1 MGVSITYDNFPLMS
15 GFNYDH
21 WCGVTGNN
29 WGYFNSYQNNGKAGY
44 YGHNGSGNFVWLM
57 RLQLPS
63 VINGQTVQ
71 KITSMSLTVYG
82 QGINSNYGFHEAYI
96 IDSSQFPSNDT
107 PAGWVNQASWGYYRG
122 TSGAVYTSPSARE
135 LTYNFNDLSLTG
147 ERIYIVFFSSERSS
161 SFEYNF
167 NVGYPSLTIDADVI
181 TYGIRYHWFDNK
193 FTGYQQDVAPGQQK
207 LDSQGL
213 ESTLINNYHYMVYG
227 WCTIPAD
234 LRKPVEERKKRNMSD
249 QKYYFEGNTYSIQ
262 DGLDLYPVGGPALD
276 LEPDKSAILG
286 NYYLLN
292 NTQYALEVSSK
303 DVGNSDSYGVG
314 FWINNSEIGEKSI
327 PYVMQNN
334 KWHMLGGSLKSR
346 AGSGDDSYKLGK
358 PTIQHQQEYYYHFV
372 GRGTDGKLY
381 SSDSTCYK
389 VPVTFIGDTAYDL
402 FNTNAEYT
410 WKQLRDHYEFTE
422 FRDATIKDSWMLYK
436 AMPSAASL
444 LNSGCAV
451 ELTFPVYKINIKTFD
466 WALSDNALYGQVN
479 GIMKRWL
486 VSSSNAS
493 IRTCFVPKSEKLL
506 IGIVNESELK
516 KHTSNLQNIYS
527 EKDFLNEL
535 NSCGSY
541 FVRGEEASSS
551 LPIGTGLRYISVSK
565 WQQLNQGG
573 TCDFSQFSPMPPS
586 NEYGVVLTIPSSDS
600 EQNIVLYFEKGHKL
614 SNDKIIGGN
623 KVKIPLKVYWVNQ
636 TPFIFYKSGGSWL
649 EISNSDYDNIA
660 TLLNGFTGWE
670 FNGKFYMSLKDL
682 FIQEAETL
690 CNNYTDTERKQ
701 SVISLKAGDTNGF
714 AYIKEPD
721 GKVGQYYI
729 YVKNDDS
736 GTSLTRCTPYIK
748 QEDGWLHKSYH
759 NILQIDAPGIE
770 NK

>member
-1 MGVSITYDNFPLMS
+1 MGVSVTYDNFPLMS
-15 GFNYDH
+15 SFNYDH
-21 WCGVTGNN
+21 WCGVTGNS

-71 KITSMSLTVYG
+71 KITSMSLTIYG
-82 QGINSNYGFHEAYI
+82 QGINSNRGFNEAYI

-107 PAGWVNQASWGYYRG
+107 PAGWVNQASWGMYRG
-122 TSGAVYTSPSARE
+122 TSGRVQTSPSARK

-213 ESTLINNYHYMVYG
+213 ESALINNYHYMVYG
-227 WCTIPAD
+227 WCTIPVD
-234 LRKPVEERKKRNMSD
+234 LEQPVEKRKKRDMSD

-292 NTQYALEVSSK
+292 NTQYALEVPNK
-303 DVGNSDSYGVG
+303 NVGDSDSYGVG

-346 AGSGDDSYKLGK
+346 TGFGDNSYKLGK
-358 PTIQHQQEYYYHFV
+358 PAVQHQQEYYYHFV

-402 FNTNAEYT
+402 FNINAEYT
-410 WKQLRDHYEFTE
+410 WEQLRDHYEFTE

-444 LNSGCAV
+444 LASGRAV
-451 ELTFPVYKINIKTFD
+451 ELTFPVYKINVKTFD
-466 WALSDNALYGQVN
+466 WVLNKNALYGQVN

-486 VSSSNAS
+486 VSSSDKIAAD
-493 IRTCFVPKSEKLL
+493 CFTSKGKKML
-506 IGIVNESELK
+506 IGIVNESEFK
-516 KHTSNLQNIYS
+516 FKNSSELQSSY
-527 EKDFLNEL
+527 DVTHFLEML
-535 NSCGSY
+535 HSCGSY
-541 FVRGEEASSS
+541 FASGGEVSSP
-551 LPIGTGLRYISVSK
+551 LPIATKLCDIPVLK

-573 TCDFSQFSPMPPS
+573 NCDFSQFSSMPPS
-586 NEYGVVLTIPSSDS
+586 NEYGVVLTIPPSLDS
-600 EQNIVLYFEKGHKL
+600 ENIVLHFEDSHIL
-614 SNDKIIGGN
+614 SNGKIIGGKN
-623 KVKIPLKVYWVNQ
+623 VNVPLRVYWVNQ
-636 TPFIFYKSGGSWL
+636 TPYIFYQSDENWR
-649 EISNSDYDNIA
+649 EISNSDYGNIA
-660 TLLNGFTGWE
+660 TLLEGFTGWE
-670 FNGKFYMSLKDL
+670 FNGRSYASLKDL
-682 FIQEAETL
+682 FTQEAETL
-690 CNNYTDTERKQ
+690 CNNYISIPKIQ
-701 SVISLKAGDTNGF
+701 SEITINAGDTNGF
-714 AYIKEPD
+714 AYITED
-721 GKVGQYYI
+721 GGKIGQYYI
-729 YVKNDDS
+729 YVKDTDS
-736 GTSLTRCTPYIK
+736 DTSLTRCTPYIK
-748 QEDGWLHKSYH
+748 QDNGLLHKSYH
-759 NILQIDAPGIE
+759 NILGI
-770 NK
+770 NVKN

>member
-1 MGVSITYDNFPLMS
+1 MGVSVTYDNFPLMS
-15 GFNYDH
+15 SFNYDH
-21 WCGVTGNN
+21 WCGVTGNS

-71 KITSMSLTVYG
+71 KITSMSLTIYG
-82 QGINSNYGFHEAYI
+82 QGINSNRGFNEAYI

-107 PAGWVNQASWGYYRG
+107 PAGWVNQASWGMYRG
-122 TSGAVYTSPSARE
+122 TSGRVQTSPSARK

-167 NVGYPSLTIDADVI
+167 NVGYPSLTIEADVI

-213 ESTLINNYHYMVYG
+213 ESALINNYHYMVYG
-227 WCTIPAD
+227 WCTTPAD
-234 LRKPVEERKKRNMSD
+234 LRQPVEERKKRDMSN

-292 NTQYALEVSSK
+292 NTQYALEVPSK
-303 DVGNSDSYGVG
+303 NVGDSDSYGVG

-346 AGSGDDSYKLGK
+346 TGFGDDSYKLGK
-358 PTIQHQQEYYYHFV
+358 PTVQHQQEYYYHFV

-444 LNSGCAV
+444 LANGRAV
-451 ELTFPVYKINIKTFD
+451 ELTFPVYKINVKTFD

-486 VSSSNAS
+486 VSSSDKIAAD
-493 IRTCFVPKSEKLL
+493 CFTSKGKKML
-506 IGIVNESELK
+506 IGIVNESEFK
-516 KHTSNLQNIYS
+516 FKNSSELQSSY
-527 EKDFLNEL
+527 DVTHFLEML
-535 NSCGSY
+535 HSCGSY
-541 FVRGEEASSS
+541 FASGGEVSSP
-551 LPIGTGLRYISVSK
+551 LPIATKLCDIPVLK

-573 TCDFSQFSPMPPS
+573 NCDFSQFSSMPPS
-586 NEYGVVLTIPSSDS
+586 NEYSVVLTIPPSLDS
-600 EQNIVLYFEKGHKL
+600 ENIVLHFEDSYTL
-614 SNDKIIGGN
+614 SNGKIIGGKN
-623 KVKIPLKVYWVNQ
+623 VNVPLRVYWVNQ
-636 TPFIFYKSGGSWL
+636 TPYIFYQSGENWR
-649 EISNSDYDNIA
+649 EISNSDYGNIA
-660 TLLNGFTGWE
+660 TLLEGFTGWE
-670 FNGKFYMSLKDL
+670 FNGRSYASLKDL
-682 FIQEAETL
+682 FTQEAETL
-690 CNNYTDTERKQ
+690 CNNYISIPKIQ
-701 SVISLKAGDTNGF
+701 SEITINAGDTNGF
-714 AYIKEPD
+714 AYITED
-721 GKVGQYYI
+721 GGKIGQYYI
-729 YVKNDDS
+729 YVKDTDS

-748 QEDGWLHKSYH
+748 QDNGLLHKSYH
-759 NILQIDAPGIE
+759 NILGI
-770 NK
+770 NVKN

>member
-1 MGVSITYDNFPLMS
+1 MGVSVTYDNFPLMS
-15 GFNYDH
+15 SFNYDH
-21 WCGVTGNN
+21 WCGTSDYNT

-107 PAGWVNQASWGYYRG
+107 PAGWVNQASWGMYRG
-122 TSGAVYTSPSARE
+122 TSGRVQTSPSARK
-135 LTYNFNDLSLTG
+135 LTYDFNDLSLTG

-167 NVGYPSLTIDADVI
+167 NVGYPSLTIEADVI
-181 TYGIRYHWFDNK
+181 TYGIRYHWFDNN
-193 FTGYQQDVAPGQQK
+193 FTGNQQDVAPGQQK

-213 ESTLINNYHYMVYG
+213 ESALINNSHYMVYG
-227 WCTIPAD
+227 WCTT
-234 LRKPVEERKKRNMSD
+234 PVDSEKKRD
-249 QKYYFEGNTYSIQ
+249 IQKYYFESNTYSIQ

-276 LEPDKSAILG
+276 LGPEKSAILG

-292 NTQYALEVSSK
+292 NTQYALEVPSK
-303 DVGNSDSYGVG
+303 NVGDSDSYGVG

-346 AGSGDDSYKLGK
+346 TGFGDDSYKLGK
-358 PTIQHQQEYYYHFV
+358 PTVQHQQEYYYHFV

-381 SSDSTCYK
+381 SSDSTYYK

-444 LNSGCAV
+444 LASGRAV

-466 WALSDNALYGQVN
+466 WALSNNALYGQVN

-486 VSSSNAS
+486 VSSSNAT
-493 IRTCFVPKSEKLL
+493 IRTCFMPKSEKLL

-516 KHTSNLQNIYS
+516 KRTSKLQNSYK
-527 EKDFLNEL
+527 ENEFLNER
-535 NSCGSY
+535 NSCSSY
-541 FVRGEEASSS
+541 FASGDETSS
-551 LPIGTGLRYISVSK
+551 PLPIATGLRYIPVNK
-565 WQQLNQGG
+565 WSQLNQGG
-573 TCDFSQFSPMPPS
+573 TCDFNQFSPMPPS
-586 NEYGVVLTIPSSDS
+586 NEYGVVLTIPSSS
-600 EQNIVLYFEKGHKL
+600 SKSSIVLYFKYGYKL
-614 SNDKIIGGN
+614 TNDEIIGGN
-623 KVKIPLKVYWVNQ
+623 EVEIPLRVYWVDQ
-636 TPFIFYKSGGSWL
+636 TPYIFYQSGTNWL
-649 EISNSDYDNIA
+649 EISNSKYDNIA
-660 TLLNGFTGWE
+660 TVLKSFTGWE
-670 FNGKFYMSLKDL
+670 FNGKSYMSLKDL

-690 CNNYTDTERKQ
+690 CDNYINGDQ
-701 SVISLKAGDTNGF
+701 SVITLKAGDTNGF
-714 AYIKEPD
+714 AYIKEAD
-721 GKVGQYYI
+721 GKIGQYYI
-729 YVKNDDS
+729 YVKDNDS
-736 GTSLTRCTPYIK
+736 GASLTRCTPYIK
-748 QEDGWLHKSYH
+748 QNDGWLYKSYH
-759 NILQIDAPGIE
+759 NILGVDAK
-770 NK
+770 N

>member
-15 GFNYDH
+15 SFNYDH
-21 WCGVTGNN
+21 WCGVTGNS

-71 KITSMSLTVYG
+71 KITSMSLTIYG
-82 QGINSNYGFHEAYI
+82 QGINSNRGFNEAYI

-107 PAGWVNQASWGYYRG
+107 PTGWVNQASWGMYRG
-122 TSGAVYTSPSARE
+122 TSGRVQTSPSARK

-167 NVGYPSLTIDADVI
+167 NVGYPSLMIDADVI
-181 TYGIRYHWFDNK
+181 TYGIRYHWFNNK

-213 ESTLINNYHYMVYG
+213 ESALINNYHYMVYG
-227 WCTIPAD
+227 WCTTPVD
-234 LRKPVEERKKRNMSD
+234 LEQPVEKRKKRDMSD

-292 NTQYALEVSSK
+292 NTQYALEVPSK

-346 AGSGDDSYKLGK
+346 TGFGDDSYKLGK
-358 PTIQHQQEYYYHFV
+358 PTVQHQQEYYYHFI

-389 VPVTFIGDTAYDL
+389 VPITFIGDTAYDL
-402 FNTNAEYT
+402 FNINAEYT
-410 WKQLRDHYEFTE
+410 WEQLRDHYEFTE

-444 LNSGCAV
+444 LANGRAV
-451 ELTFPVYKINIKTFD
+451 ELTFPVYKINVKTFD
-466 WALSDNALYGQVN
+466 WVLNKNALYGQVN

-486 VSSSNAS
+486 VSSSDKIAAD
-493 IRTCFVPKSEKLL
+493 CFTSKGKKML
-506 IGIVNESELK
+506 IGIVNESEFK
-516 KHTSNLQNIYS
+516 FKNSSELQSSYDLTQFF
-527 EKDFLNEL
+527 KMLH
-535 NSCGSY
+535 SCGSY
-541 FVRGEEASSS
+541 FASGGEVSSP
-551 LPIGTGLRYISVSK
+551 LPIATKLCDIPVLK

-573 TCDFSQFSPMPPS
+573 NCDFSQFSSMPPS
-586 NEYGVVLTIPSSDS
+586 NEYGVVLTIPPSLDS
-600 EQNIVLYFEKGHKL
+600 ENIVLHFEDSYTL
-614 SNDKIIGGN
+614 SNGKIIGGKN
-623 KVKIPLKVYWVNQ
+623 VNVPLRVYWVNQ
-636 TPFIFYKSGGSWL
+636 TPYIFYQSDENWR
-649 EISNSDYDNIA
+649 EISNSDYGNIA
-660 TLLNGFTGWE
+660 TLLEGFTGWE
-670 FNGKFYMSLKDL
+670 FNGRSYASLKDL
-682 FIQEAETL
+682 FTKEAETL
-690 CNNYTDTERKQ
+690 CNNYISIPKIQ
-701 SVISLKAGDTNGF
+701 SEITINAGDTNGF
-714 AYIKEPD
+714 AYITED
-721 GKVGQYYI
+721 GGKIGQYYI
-729 YVKNDDS
+729 YVKDTDS
-736 GTSLTRCTPYIK
+736 GMSLTRCTPYIK
-748 QEDGWLHKSYH
+748 QDNGLLHKSYH
-759 NILQIDAPGIE
+759 NILGI
-770 NK
+770 NVKN

>member
-1 MGVSITYDNFPLMS
+1 MGVSVTYDNFPLMS
-15 GFNYDH
+15 SFNYDH
-21 WCGVTGNN
+21 WCGITGNS

-107 PAGWVNQASWGYYRG
+107 PTGWVNQANWGYYRG
-122 TSGAVYTSPSARE
+122 TSGGVQASPSARE

-167 NVGYPSLTIDADVI
+167 NVGYPSLTIEADVI
-181 TYGIRYHWFDNK
+181 AYGIRYHWFDNN
-193 FTGYQQDVAPGQQK
+193 FTGNQQDVSPGQQK

-213 ESTLINNYHYMVYG
+213 ESTLINNCHYMVYG
-227 WCTIPAD
+227 WCTT
-234 LRKPVEERKKRNMSD
+234 PVDSKKKRD
-249 QKYYFEGNTYSIQ
+249 IQKYYFEGNTYSVQ
-262 DGLDLYPVGGPALD
+262 DDLDLYPVGGPALD
-276 LEPDKSAILG
+276 LGLEKSTILE

-292 NTQYALEVSSK
+292 NTQYALEVPSK
-303 DVGNSDSYGVG
+303 NVGNSDSYGVG
-314 FWINNSEIGEKSI
+314 FWINSPEIGEKSI

-334 KWHMLGGSLKSR
+334 KWHMLEGSLKSR

-358 PTIQHQQEYYYHFV
+358 PTVQHQQEYYYHFV

-381 SSDSTCYK
+381 SSDSTYYE
-389 VPVTFIGDTAYDL
+389 VPVTFIGDTAFDL
-402 FNTNAEYT
+402 FKTNAKYT
-410 WKQLRDHYEFTE
+410 WKELRDYYGFTE
-422 FRDATIKDSWMLYK
+422 FRDATIKGSWMLHE

-444 LNSGCAV
+444 LNNERAV
-451 ELTFPVYKINIKTFD
+451 KLTFPVYKININTFD

-486 VSSSNAS
+486 VSSSNAT

-516 KHTSNLQNIYS
+516 KHTSKLQNSYK
-527 EKDFLNEL
+527 ENEFLNEL

-541 FVRGEEASSS
+541 FASGEETSSS
-551 LPIGTGLRYISVSK
+551 LPIATGLRYIPVNK
-565 WQQLNQGG
+565 WSQLNQGG
-573 TCDFSQFSPMPPS
+573 TCDFNQFSPMPPS
-586 NEYGVVLTIPSSDS
+586 NEYGVVLTIPSSS
-600 EQNIVLYFEKGHKL
+600 SKSSIVLYFKYGYKL
-614 SNDKIIGGN
+614 TNNEIIGGN
-623 KVKIPLKVYWVNQ
+623 EVEIPLRVYWVNQ
-636 TPFIFYKSGGSWL
+636 TPYIFYQSGTNWL
-649 EISNSDYDNIA
+649 EISNSNYDNIA
-660 TLLNGFTGWE
+660 TVLKSFTGWE
-670 FNGKFYMSLKDL
+670 FNGRSYMSLKDL

-690 CNNYTDTERKQ
+690 CDNYTKDKK
-701 SVISLKAGDTNGF
+701 SVITLKAGDTNGF
-714 AYIKEPD
+714 AYIKEAD
-721 GKVGQYYI
+721 GKIGQYYI
-729 YVKNDDS
+729 YVKDNDS

-748 QEDGWLHKSYH
+748 QNDGWLYKSYH
-759 NILQIDAPGIE
+759 NILGI
-770 NK
+770 NAKN

>member
-1 MGVSITYDNFPLMS
+1 MGVSVTYDNFPLMS
-15 GFNYDH
+15 SFNYDH
-21 WCGVTGNN
+21 WCGVTGNS

-71 KITSMSLTVYG
+71 KITSMSLTIYG
-82 QGINSNYGFHEAYI
+82 QGINSNRGFNEAYI

-107 PAGWVNQASWGYYRG
+107 PAGWVNQASWGMYRG
-122 TSGAVYTSPSARE
+122 TSGRVQTSPSARK

-213 ESTLINNYHYMVYG
+213 ESALINNYHYMVYG
-227 WCTIPAD
+227 WCTTPVD
-234 LRKPVEERKKRNMSD
+234 LEQPVEKRKKRNMSD

-292 NTQYALEVSSK
+292 NTQYALEVPNK
-303 DVGNSDSYGVG
+303 NVGDSDSYGVG
-314 FWINNSEIGEKSI
+314 FWINNPEIGEKSI

-346 AGSGDDSYKLGK
+346 TGFGDDSYKLGK
-358 PTIQHQQEYYYHFV
+358 PAVQHQQEYYYHFV

-389 VPVTFIGDTAYDL
+389 VPITFIGDTAFDL
-402 FNTNAEYT
+402 FDTNAEYT
-410 WKQLRDHYEFTE
+410 WEQLRDHYEFTE

-444 LNSGCAV
+444 LASGRAV
-451 ELTFPVYKINIKTFD
+451 ELTFPVYKINVKTFD
-466 WALSDNALYGQVN
+466 WVLNKNALYGQVN

-486 VSSSNAS
+486 VSSSDKIAAD
-493 IRTCFVPKSEKLL
+493 CFTSKGKKML
-506 IGIVNESELK
+506 IGIVNESEFK
-516 KHTSNLQNIYS
+516 FKNSSELQSSY
-527 EKDFLNEL
+527 DVTHFLEML
-535 NSCGSY
+535 HSCGSY
-541 FVRGEEASSS
+541 FASGGEVSSP
-551 LPIGTGLRYISVSK
+551 LPIATKLCDIPVLK

-573 TCDFSQFSPMPPS
+573 NCDFSQFSSMPPS
-586 NEYGVVLTIPSSDS
+586 NEYGVVLTIPPSLDS
-600 EQNIVLYFEKGHKL
+600 ENIVLHFEDSYIL
-614 SNDKIIGGN
+614 SNGKIIGGKN
-623 KVKIPLKVYWVNQ
+623 VNVPLRVYWVNQ
-636 TPFIFYKSGGSWL
+636 TPYIFYQSDENWR
-649 EISNSDYDNIA
+649 EISNSDYGNIA
-660 TLLNGFTGWE
+660 TLLEGFTGWE
-670 FNGKFYMSLKDL
+670 FNGRSYASLKDL
-682 FIQEAETL
+682 FTQEAETL
-690 CNNYTDTERKQ
+690 CNNYISIPKIQ
-701 SVISLKAGDTNGF
+701 SEITINAGDTNGF
-714 AYIKEPD
+714 AYITED
-721 GKVGQYYI
+721 GGKIGQYYI
-729 YVKNDDS
+729 YVKDTDS

-748 QEDGWLHKSYH
+748 QDNGLLHKSYH
-759 NILQIDAPGIE
+759 NILGI
-770 NK
+770 NVKN

>member
-1 MGVSITYDNFPLMS
+1 MGVSVTYDNFPLMS
-15 GFNYDH
+15 SFNYDH

-71 KITSMSLTVYG
+71 KITSMSLTVQG
-82 QGINSNYGFHEAYI
+82 QGINSNRGFNEAYI

-107 PAGWVNQASWGYYRG
+107 PAGWVNQASWGMYRG
-122 TSGAVYTSPSARE
+122 TSGRVQTSPSARK

-213 ESTLINNYHYMVYG
+213 ESALINNYHYMVYG
-227 WCTIPAD
+227 WCTTPVD
-234 LRKPVEERKKRNMSD
+234 LEQPVEKRKKRDMSD

-276 LEPDKSAILG
+276 LGSDKSAILG

-292 NTQYALEVSSK
+292 NTQYALEVPSK
-303 DVGNSDSYGVG
+303 DVGDSDSYGVG

-346 AGSGDDSYKLGK
+346 TGFGDDSYKLGK
-358 PTIQHQQEYYYHFV
+358 PTVQHQQEYYYHFV

-444 LNSGCAV
+444 LANGRAV
-451 ELTFPVYKINIKTFD
+451 ELTFPVYKINVKTFD
-466 WALSDNALYGQVN
+466 WVLNKNALYGQVN

-486 VSSSNAS
+486 VSSSDKIAAD
-493 IRTCFVPKSEKLL
+493 CFTSKGKKML
-506 IGIVNESELK
+506 IGIVNESEFK
-516 KHTSNLQNIYS
+516 FKNSSELQSSY
-527 EKDFLNEL
+527 DVTQFLNML
-535 NSCGSY
+535 HSCGSY
-541 FVRGEEASSS
+541 FASGGETSSP
-551 LPIGTGLRYISVSK
+551 LPIATKLCDIPVLK

-573 TCDFSQFSPMPPS
+573 NCDFSQFSSMLPS
-586 NEYGVVLTIPSSDS
+586 NEYDVVLTIPPSLDS
-600 EQNIVLYFEKGHKL
+600 ENIVLHFEDSYIL
-614 SNDKIIGGN
+614 SNGKIIGGKN
-623 KVKIPLKVYWVNQ
+623 VNVPLRVYWVNQ
-636 TPFIFYKSGGSWL
+636 TPYIFYQSDENWR
-649 EISNSDYDNIA
+649 EISNSDYGNIA
-660 TLLNGFTGWE
+660 TLLEGFTGWE
-670 FNGKFYMSLKDL
+670 FNGRSYASLKDL
-682 FIQEAETL
+682 FTQEAETL
-690 CNNYTDTERKQ
+690 CNNYISIPKIQ
-701 SVISLKAGDTNGF
+701 SEITINAGDTNGF
-714 AYIKEPD
+714 AYITED
-721 GKVGQYYI
+721 GGKIGQYYI
-729 YVKNDDS
+729 YVKDTDS

-748 QEDGWLHKSYH
+748 QDNGLLHKSYH
-759 NILQIDAPGIE
+759 NILGI
-770 NK
+770 NVKN

>member
-1 MGVSITYDNFPLMS
+1 MGVSVTYDNFPLMS
-15 GFNYDH
+15 SFNYDH
-21 WCGVTGNN
+21 WCGVTGNS

-71 KITSMSLTVYG
+71 KITSMSLTIYG
-82 QGINSNYGFHEAYI
+82 QGINSNRGFNEAYI

-107 PAGWVNQASWGYYRG
+107 PTGWVNQASWGMYRG
-122 TSGAVYTSPSARE
+122 TSGRVQTSPSARK

-213 ESTLINNYHYMVYG
+213 ESALINNYHYMVYG
-227 WCTIPAD
+227 WCTTPAD
-234 LRKPVEERKKRNMSD
+234 LRQPVEKRKKRNMFN

-292 NTQYALEVSSK
+292 NTQYALEVPSK

-346 AGSGDDSYKLGK
+346 TGFGDDSYKLGK
-358 PTIQHQQEYYYHFV
+358 PTVQHQQEYYYHFI

-402 FNTNAEYT
+402 FNINAEYT
-410 WKQLRDHYEFTE
+410 WEQLRDHYEFTE

-444 LNSGCAV
+444 LTSGRAV
-451 ELTFPVYKINIKTFD
+451 ELTFPVYKINVKTFD
-466 WALSDNALYGQVN
+466 WVLNENALYGQVN

-486 VSSSNAS
+486 VSSSDKIAAD
-493 IRTCFVPKSEKLL
+493 CFTLKGKKLL
-506 IGIVNESELK
+506 IGIVNESEFK
-516 KHTSNLQNIYS
+516 FKNSSELQSSYDITH
-527 EKDFLNEL
+527 FLEML
-535 NSCGSY
+535 HSCGSY
-541 FVRGEEASSS
+541 FASGGEVSSP
-551 LPIGTGLRYISVSK
+551 LPIATKLCDIPVLK

-573 TCDFSQFSPMPPS
+573 NCDFSQFSSMPPS
-586 NEYGVVLTIPSSDS
+586 NEYGVVLTIPPSLDS
-600 EQNIVLYFEKGHKL
+600 ENIVLHFEDSYTL
-614 SNDKIIGGN
+614 SNGKIIGGKN
-623 KVKIPLKVYWVNQ
+623 VNVPLRVYWVNQ
-636 TPFIFYKSGGSWL
+636 TPYIFYQSDENWR
-649 EISNSDYDNIA
+649 EISNSDYGNIA
-660 TLLNGFTGWE
+660 TLLEGFTGWE
-670 FNGKFYMSLKDL
+670 FNGRSYASLKDL
-682 FIQEAETL
+682 FTQEAETL
-690 CNNYTDTERKQ
+690 CNNYISIPRIQ
-701 SVISLKAGDTNGF
+701 SEITINAGDTNGF
-714 AYIKEPD
+714 AYITED
-721 GKVGQYYI
+721 GGKIGQYYI
-729 YVKNDDS
+729 YVKDTDS

-748 QEDGWLHKSYH
+748 QDNGLLHKSYH
-759 NILQIDAPGIE
+759 NILGI
-770 NK
+770 NVKN

>member
-1 MGVSITYDNFPLMS
+1 MGVSVTYDNFPLMS
-15 GFNYDH
+15 SFNYDH
-21 WCGVTGNN
+21 WCGTSDYNT

-107 PAGWVNQASWGYYRG
+107 PTGWVNQANWGMYRG
-122 TSGAVYTSPSARE
+122 TSGRVQTSPSARK

-213 ESTLINNYHYMVYG
+213 ESDLINNYHQMVYG
-227 WCTIPAD
+227 WCTT
-234 LRKPVEERKKRNMSD
+234 PVDSKKKRD
-249 QKYYFEGNTYSIQ
+249 IQKYYFEGDTYSVQ
-262 DGLDLYPVGGPALD
+262 DSLDLYPVGGPALD
-276 LEPDKSAILG
+276 LGPEKSAILG

-292 NTQYALEVSSK
+292 NTQYALEVPSK
-303 DVGNSDSYGVG
+303 DVGDSDNYGVG

-358 PTIQHQQEYYYHFV
+358 PTVQHQQEYYYHFI

-381 SSDSTCYK
+381 SSDSTYYE
-389 VPVTFIGDTAYDL
+389 VPVAFIGDTAFDL
-402 FNTNAEYT
+402 FKTNAKYT
-410 WKQLRDHYEFTE
+410 WEELRDYYGFTE
-422 FRDATIKDSWMLYK
+422 FRDATIEGSWMLYE

-444 LNSGCAV
+444 LNNERAV
-451 ELTFPVYKINIKTFD
+451 KLTFPVYKINIKTFD

-486 VSSSNAS
+486 VSSSNAT
-493 IRTCFVPKSEKLL
+493 IRTCFVSKSEKLL

-516 KHTSNLQNIYS
+516 KHTSKLQNSYK
-527 EKDFLNEL
+527 ENEFLNEL

-541 FVRGEEASSS
+541 FASGEETSSP
-551 LPIGTGLRYISVSK
+551 LPIATGLRYIPVNK
-565 WQQLNQGG
+565 WSQLNQGG
-573 TCDFSQFSPMPPS
+573 TCDFNQFSPMPPS
-586 NEYGVVLTIPSSDS
+586 NEYGVVLTIPSSS
-600 EQNIVLYFEKGHKL
+600 SKSSIVLYFKYGYKL
-614 SNDKIIGGN
+614 TNDEIIGGN
-623 KVKIPLKVYWVNQ
+623 EVEIPLRVYWVDQ
-636 TPFIFYKSGGSWL
+636 TPYIFYQSGTNWL
-649 EISNSDYDNIA
+649 EISNSKYDNIA
-660 TLLNGFTGWE
+660 TVLKSFTGWE
-670 FNGKFYMSLKDL
+670 FNGKSYMSLKDL

-690 CNNYTDTERKQ
+690 CDNYINGDQ
-701 SVISLKAGDTNGF
+701 SVITLKAGDTNGF
-714 AYIKEPD
+714 AYIKEAN
-721 GKVGQYYI
+721 GKIGQYYI
-729 YVKNDDS
+729 YVKDNDS
-736 GTSLTRCTPYIK
+736 GASLTRCTPYIK
-748 QEDGWLHKSYH
+748 QNDGWLYKSYH
-759 NILQIDAPGIE
+759 NILGVDAK
-770 NK
+770 N

>member
-1 MGVSITYDNFPLMS
+1 MGVSVTYDNFPLMS
-15 GFNYDH
+15 SFNYDH
-21 WCGVTGNN
+21 WCGTSDYNT

-107 PAGWVNQASWGYYRG
+107 PTGWVNQANWGMYRG
-122 TSGAVYTSPSARE
+122 TSGRVQTSPSARK

-147 ERIYIVFFSSERSS
+147 ERIYIVFFSTERSS

-167 NVGYPSLTIDADVI
+167 NVGYPSLTIEADVI
-181 TYGIRYHWFDNK
+181 TYGIRYHWFDNN
-193 FTGYQQDVAPGQQK
+193 FTGNQQDVAPGQQK

-213 ESTLINNYHYMVYG
+213 ESDLINNCHYMVYG
-227 WCTIPAD
+227 WCTM
-234 LRKPVEERKKRNMSD
+234 PVDSEKKRD
-249 QKYYFEGNTYSIQ
+249 IQKYYFEGDTYSIQ
-262 DGLDLYPVGGPALD
+262 NDLNLYPIGGPALD
-276 LEPDKSAILG
+276 LGPEKSAILE

-292 NTQYALEVSSK
+292 NTQYALEVPSK
-303 DVGNSDSYGVG
+303 NVGNSDSYGVG

-334 KWHMLGGSLKSR
+334 KWHMLRGSLKSHTD
-346 AGSGDDSYKLGK
+346 SGDDSYKIGK
-358 PTIQHQQEYYYHFV
+358 PTVQHQQEYYYHFV

-381 SSDSTCYK
+381 SSDSTYYE
-389 VPVTFIGDTAYDL
+389 VPVAFIGDTAFDL
-402 FNTNAEYT
+402 FKTNAKYT
-410 WKQLRDHYEFTE
+410 WEELRDYYGFTD
-422 FRDATIKDSWMLYK
+422 FRDATIEGSWMLYE

-444 LNSGCAV
+444 LNNERAV
-451 ELTFPVYKINIKTFD
+451 KLTFPVYKINIKTFD
-466 WALSDNALYGQVN
+466 WALSNNALYGQVN

-486 VSSSNAS
+486 VSSSNAT

-516 KHTSNLQNIYS
+516 KHTSKLQNSYK
-527 EKDFLNEL
+527 ENEFLNEL

-541 FVRGEEASSS
+541 FASGEETSSP
-551 LPIGTGLRYISVSK
+551 LPIATGLRYIPVNK
-565 WQQLNQGG
+565 WSQLNQGG

-586 NEYGVVLTIPSSDS
+586 NEYSVVLTIPSSS
-600 EQNIVLYFEKGHKL
+600 SKSSIVLYFKYGYKL
-614 SNDKIIGGN
+614 TNDEIIGGN
-623 KVKIPLKVYWVNQ
+623 EVEIPLRVYWVDQ
-636 TPFIFYKSGGSWL
+636 TPYIFYQSGTNWL
-649 EISNSDYDNIA
+649 EISNSKYDNIA
-660 TLLNGFTGWE
+660 TVLKSFTGWE
-670 FNGKFYMSLKDL
+670 FNGKSYMSLKDL

-690 CNNYTDTERKQ
+690 CDNYINGDQ
-701 SVISLKAGDTNGF
+701 SVITLKAGDTNGF
-714 AYIKEPD
+714 AYIKEAD
-721 GKVGQYYI
+721 GKIGQYYI
-729 YVKNDDS
+729 YVKDNDS

-748 QEDGWLHKSYH
+748 QNDGWLHKSYH
-759 NILQIDAPGIE
+759 NILGVDAK
-770 NK
+770 N